1 MNIKKIT
8 CLGLIYALGWA
19 GWWTLGTI
27 TAIRSNTFS
36 GRIGPQVEALWGS
49 RLSQKAPRF
58 SVKIPGTDRMK
69 PLIPEQSLIRVDI
82 QPDYRKKGLL
92 WYATYNC
99 EFDGAYTVKNDQP
112 VSQTVYVHF
121 DFPAKGATY
130 DAFAVRL
137 DGIPLSSPVNTREGM
152 DEIIELAP
160 GRTVDFHLRYK
171 TRGLDTWE
179 YSLAGETGRVRNFTL
194 MATTGF
200 KDVDFTEASLSPMVK
215 TLAPTN
221 GMTLTWKAS
230 DLITNGNIGIIIPE
244 KLNPGPL
251 TTRITYFA
259 PVCLLFFF
267 ILITTIGIMYKIT
280 IHPMHYLFVTSGFF
294 AFHLLLSYLAGHVWI
309 HAAFLGSA
317 LISVGLVT
325 FYLSAALGPNFPW
338 KIAVGGQLFF
348 LVLFSYTF
356 FIEGVTGII
365 VALGTVVTLGI
376 LMKVTARVDWDQV
389 FRYRSKGSG
398 PTLPGIKKS
407 STAKQAKQTEQPA

>member
-1 MNIKKIT
+1 MNMKKII
-8 CLGLIYALGWA
+8 CLIMIYALGWA

-36 GRIGPQVEALWGS
+36 GRIGPQVETLWGK
-49 RLSQKAPRF
+49 RLSQEAPRF
-58 SVKIPGTDRMK
+58 AVKVPGTERMK
-69 PLIPEQSLIRVDI
+69 SLIPEQSLVRVDI

-92 WYATYNC
+92 WYSTYTC
-99 EFDGAYTVKNDQP
+99 KFDGVYTVKNDQP
-112 VSQTVYVHF
+112 VAQTVYVHF

-130 DAFAVRL
+130 DDFAVRL
-137 DGIPLSSPVNTREGM
+137 DGRPLSAPVDTREGM
-152 DEIIELAP
+152 DEIIELEP
-160 GRTVDFHLRYK
+160 GRTVDFHLRYQ

-179 YSLAGETGRVRNFTL
+179 YRMAEETGRVRNFFLT
-194 MATTGF
+194 ATTGF
-200 KDVDFTEASLSPMVK
+200 DDVDFTPASLSPMEK
-215 TLAPTN
+215 TLTPDK
-221 GMTLTWKAS
+221 GMTLIWKAS
-230 DLITNGNIGIIIPE
+230 DLITNGNIGIIIPQR
-244 KLNPGPL
+244 LNPGPL

-267 ILITTIGIMYKIT
+267 ILITTIGIMYKIN
-280 IHPMHYLFVTSGFF
+280 IHPMHYLFVTAGFF

-325 FYLSAALGPNFPW
+325 FYLSAALGPCFPW

-356 FIEGVTGII
+356 FIEGITGII

-376 LMKVTARVDWDQV
+376 LMSVTAKVDWDQV
-389 FRYRSKGSG
+389 FSSRPQGYG
-398 PTLPGIKKS
+398 LPPGGMKKPS
-407 STAKQAKQTEQPA
+407 MATQTEQPA